1 MEQIGNLQRKTT
13 PLARRETKT
22 SRTGPAD
29 GESGLMSLSEL
40 RALSHKAVAEL
51 AQERRATRQA
61 AVERAVGRAGIPR
74 RFRSHS
80 FVDYQADSVE
90 QLRALTLAQDYAA
103 NFAAVR
109 ERGNCLLLVGGPG
122 TGKTH
127 LACAILS
134 RVIGDGYSG
143 LFLTVS
149 EGLRLIR
156 STYSAG
162 ADRTEIQVFEML
174 TSPDLLVLDEVGVA
188 IGNETTRRAMLFD
201 VPNARY
207 GEMRPTIL
215 IGNLTAAEMENYLGE
230 RIMDRLLE
238 LGSATVP
245 FTWPSHLCRA

>member
-1 MEQIGNLQRKTT
+1 M
-13 PLARRETKT
+13 
-22 SRTGPAD
+22 
-29 GESGLMSLSEL
+29 
-40 RALSHKAVAEL
+40 RALSRQAVAEL

-61 AVERAVGRAGIPR
+61 AVERAIGRAGIPR

-80 FVDYQADSVE
+80 FGDYRADSVE

-109 ERGNCLLLVGGPG
+109 EKGNCLLLVGGPG

-134 RVIGDGYSG
+134 RIIRDGYSG
-143 LFLTVS
+143 LFLTIS

-156 STYSAG
+156 STYSPG
-162 ADRTEIQVFEML
+162 AERTEIQVFEML

-201 VPNARY
+201 VLNARY
-207 GEMRPTIL
+207 GELRPTIL
-215 IGNLTAAEMENYLGE
+215 IGNLTAAKMEAYLGE
-230 RIMDRLLE
+230 RIIDRLLE

-245 FTWPSHLCRA
+245 FTWPSHRGRPCGA